1 MDEAS
6 ITIPMIQVWRI
17 SRLVNA
23 SNARK
28 VENPNSMGIEASV
41 LRTLLDFT
49 LCTSSILLILS

>member
-6 ITIPMIQVWRI
+6 IKIPTIQVWRI

-23 SNARK
+23 SNTRK
-28 VENPNSMGIEASV
+28 VENSNSMGTEASV
-41 LRTLLDFT
+41 LRTLLDFI